1 MEFSRK
7 WSNRILIDIK
17 LLCQGKN
24 GAIFWKHFLTIPKKC
39 RGRNMPQLILWDH
52 QQLNNKIRQNIHH
65 IKNKT
70 SNQYHWWTETQ

>member
-7 WSNRILIDIK
+7 WSNKILIDIK

-39 RGRNMPQLILWDH
+39 RGRNM
-52 QQLNNKIRQNIHH
+52 QLNNKIRQNIHH